1 MIRPIDIRLNAA
13 HPDYPLA
20 EAVTF
25 TGSPSTVLVRGVPP
39 NCGRWAITA
48 VSVAATFPDGSTST
62 RAAVQSA
69 NGVWVATLPATAT
82 SGRTA
87 NGLRVLADGIDE
99 NGEAVTGYVLGIAD
113 FAVASLD
120 VTPAPQPGE
129 TSYQMLYFDATPA
142 TPRKGDVTRIDGDL
156 KFYNGE
162 AWLPFTDLS
171 DYYTAD
177 QVDEAIDKL
186 AAYYITYDAAGA
198 AFPTRADLLNAQTY
212 YSGGVARVPTRN
224 DYAVVLADELH
235 GGAEYRYIYAVA
247 DGETVGQ
254 WEAQYPIETNDYTV
268 LSNKP
273 QINGN
278 TLTGNKTSAA
288 LGLVNASGGIANQLR
303 LLIAATMGSSAGV
316 YSVRVKYDEATFRD
330 MATLQI
336 VKQPEGPATSEVIVA
351 TINLPATSGTLAL
364 TADLRYNLNPITIAS
379 SGAATATLADLST
392 NIIVAAADV
401 TSITFTFP
409 PRQTGKMRD
418 FFIRLVIQGTT
429 VPTLYFNEPDGGGA
443 VAFDADDDAWADIE
457 PGVNIMMF
465 SDTAE

>member
-48 VSVAATFPDGSTST
+48 VSVAATYPDGSTTT

-69 NGVWVATLPATAT
+69 NGVWVATIPATVM

-87 NGLRVLADGIDE
+87 NGLRILADGIDE
-99 NGEAVTGYVLGIAD
+99 NGEAVTGYVLGVAD
-113 FAVASLD
+113 FAVASLG
-120 VTPAPQPGE
+120 VTPAPAPGE
-129 TSYQMLYFDATPA
+129 TSWQMLYFDATPA

-156 KFYNGE
+156 KFYNGTE
-162 AWLPFTDLS
+162 WLPFTDLS

-186 AAYYITYDAAGA
+186 AAYYITYNAAGA
-198 AFPTRADLLNAQTY
+198 NFPTRAALLNAQTY
-212 YSGGVARVPTRN
+212 YSGGSVRVPTRN
-224 DYAVVLADELH
+224 DYAVVLADETQE
-235 GGAEYRYIYAVA
+235 GAEWRYIYAVPA
-247 DGETVGQ
+247 GETVGQ
-254 WEAQYPIETNDYTV
+254 WEPQYPIETNDYTA
-268 LSNKP
+268 LANKP
-273 QINGN
+273 QINGHE
-278 TLTGNKTSAA
+278 LSGNKTGAN
-288 LGLVNASGGIANQLR
+288 LGLVDASGGRANQLR
-303 LLIAATMGSSAGV
+303 LLIAATTGSSAGI
-316 YSVRVKYDEATFRD
+316 YALRVKYDGTTFNNK
-330 MATLQI
+330 ATLEI
-336 VKQPEGPATSEVIVA
+336 VKQPAGGASEVIVA
-351 TINLPATSGTLAL
+351 SIDLPASNGALAL
-364 TADLRYNLNPITIAS
+364 TADLPYNLNPITIAS
-379 SGAATATLADLST
+379 SGAATAALADLST
-392 NIIVAAADV
+392 NIIVAAAGV
-401 TSITFTFP
+401 TSITFIFP

-418 FFIRLVIQGTT
+418 FFVRLVIQGTT
-429 VPTLYFNEPDGGGA
+429 VPTLYFNEPNGGGA

>member
-1 MIRPIDIRLNAA
+1 M
-13 HPDYPLA
+13 
-20 EAVTF
+20 
-25 TGSPSTVLVRGVPP
+25 
-39 NCGRWAITA
+39 
-48 VSVAATFPDGSTST
+48 
-62 RAAVQSA
+62 
-69 NGVWVATLPATAT
+69 
-82 SGRTA
+82 
-87 NGLRVLADGIDE
+87 
-99 NGEAVTGYVLGIAD
+99 
-113 FAVASLD
+113 
-120 VTPAPQPGE
+120 
-129 TSYQMLYFDATPA
+129 
-142 TPRKGDVTRIDGDL
+142 
-156 KFYNGE
+156 
-162 AWLPFTDLS
+162 
-171 DYYTAD
+171 
-177 QVDEAIDKL
+177 DEAIDKL

-429 VPTLYFNEPDGGGA
+429 VPTLYFNEPDGGDA